1 MVVKPFV
8 VRRIMTLLTAEAPAN
23 FVPAA
28 AVTRRGR
35 VLFNMTGRLGHVGCF
50 LKISE
55 KIRVT
60 AWGSIFLS
68 DLSTGNRFI
77 EFLG

>member
-1 MVVKPFV
+1 M
-8 VRRIMTLLTAEAPAN
+8 RRIMTLLIAEAPAN

-50 LKISE
+50 FKLSE
-55 KIRVT
+55 NIKVT
-60 AWGSIFLS
+60 AWSAIFLLS
-68 DLSTGNRFI
+68 LSTENRSI
-77 EFLG
+77 EFLV

>member
-1 MVVKPFV
+1 
-8 VRRIMTLLTAEAPAN
+8 MTLLIAEAPAN

-50 LKISE
+50 LKLRE
-55 KIRVT
+55 KIKVT
-60 AWGSIFLS
+60 AWETIFLLS
-68 DLSTGNRFI
+68 LSTENRFV
-77 EFLG
+77 EFLV